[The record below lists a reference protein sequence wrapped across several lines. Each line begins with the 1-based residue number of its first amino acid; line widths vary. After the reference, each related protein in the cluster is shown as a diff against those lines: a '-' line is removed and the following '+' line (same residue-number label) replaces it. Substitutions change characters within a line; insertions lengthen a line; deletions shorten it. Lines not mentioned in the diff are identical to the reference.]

1 MTKIEIKYL
10 FKYLAMMIVPAS
22 IVFYLI
28 EILFNYLF
36 SESNH
41 SDMRELIT
49 KTTTLIIIISM
60 VRLFRK
66 ENEKY
71 YSEEHLVSGIYLT
84 FNSVVFMFLI
94 FCIYYG
100 IDIAF
105 NLYEGK
111 QLLEFHNLGSLAFN
125 FVLIS
130 IFTIVNLTKNIK
142 LLK

>member
-22 IVFYLI
+22 VVFYLV
-28 EILFNYLF
+28 ELLFNFLF
-36 SESNH
+36 NETNSS
-41 SDMRELIT
+41 SLRELIA

-71 YSEEHLVSGIYLT
+71 YNEEHLVSGIYLT

-94 FCIYYG
+94 FCTYYG
-100 IDIAF
+100 IDIVF
-105 NLYEGK
+105 NLIESK
-111 QLLEFHNLGSLAFN
+111 PLLQFDNLGSLALN
-125 FVLIS
+125 FILVS
-130 IFTIVNLTKNIK
+130 IFTVINLTKNIK

>member
-10 FKYLAMMIVPAS
+10 FKYLAIMIVPAS
-22 IVFYLI
+22 IIFYLV
-28 EILFNYLF
+28 EILFNFLF
-36 SESNH
+36 NESNS

-49 KTTTLIIIISM
+49 KSTTLIIIIGM

-71 YSEEHLVSGIYLT
+71 YNEEHLVSGIYLT

-94 FCIYYG
+94 FCTYYG
-100 IDIAF
+100 IDIVF
-105 NLYEGK
+105 NLIESK
-111 QLLEFHNLGSLAFN
+111 PLLQFDNLGSLALN
-125 FVLIS
+125 FILVS
-130 IFTIVNLTKNIK
+130 IFTVINLTKNIK

>member
-10 FKYLAMMIVPAS
+10 YKYLAMMIVPAS
-22 IVFYLI
+22 IVFYLV
-28 EILFNYLF
+28 ELLFNFLF
-36 SESNH
+36 NESN
-41 SDMRELIT
+41 SSSLRELIT
-49 KTTTLIIIISM
+49 KTMTLIIIISM

-94 FCIYYG
+94 FCTYYG

-111 QLLEFHNLGSLAFN
+111 PLLEFYNLGSLAFN

>member
-10 FKYLAMMIVPAS
+10 YKYLAMMIVPAS
-22 IVFYLI
+22 IVFYLV
-28 EILFNYLF
+28 ELLFNFLF
-36 SESNH
+36 NESN
-41 SDMRELIT
+41 SSSMRELIT

-71 YSEEHLVSGIYLT
+71 YNEEHLVSGIYLT

-94 FCIYYG
+94 FCTYYG

-105 NLYEGK
+105 NLIEGK
-111 QLLEFHNLGSLAFN
+111 PLLEFDNLGSLALN
-125 FVLIS
+125 FVLVS

>member
-22 IVFYLI
+22 VVFYLV
-28 EILFNYLF
+28 ELLFNFLF
-36 SESNH
+36 NETNSS
-41 SDMRELIT
+41 SLRELIT

-71 YSEEHLVSGIYLT
+71 YNEEHLVSGIYLT

-94 FCIYYG
+94 FCTYYG
-100 IDIAF
+100 IDIVF
-105 NLYEGK
+105 NLIESK
-111 QLLEFHNLGSLAFN
+111 PLLQFDNLGSLALN
-125 FVLIS
+125 FILVS
-130 IFTIVNLTKNIK
+130 IFTVINLTKNIK

>member
-22 IVFYLI
+22 IIFYLV
-28 EILFNYLF
+28 ELLFNYLF
-36 SESNH
+36 NESN
-41 SDMRELIT
+41 SSSLRELLT
-49 KTTTLIIIISM
+49 KTTTLIIIIGM

-84 FNSVVFMFLI
+84 FNSVVFMLLV
-94 FCIYYG
+94 FCTYYG
-100 IDIAF
+100 IDIIF
-105 NLYEGK
+105 NFVEGK
-111 QLLEFHNLGSLAFN
+111 PPLAFYNLGSLAFN

-130 IFTIVNLTKNIK
+130 IFTIINLTKNIK
-142 LLK
+142 LL